1 MPDSAK
7 FPVPARIGGR
17 LRFDA
22 FDAERYKRELAG
34 LPALER
40 DPQQPIRF
48 VDASAICRDLGINRR
63 TLGRRVAGRAR

>member
-1 MPDSAK
+1 VPVSPE
-7 FPVPARIGGR
+7 FPAPARFGGR

-22 FDAERYKRELAG
+22 FDAERYKREFAG
-34 LPALER
+34 LPALVR

-63 TLGRRVAGRAR
+63 TLGRRVAGRVR